1 MYCKLCQF
9 PTESAPLMTQTD
21 LFFYTAQLGRKGTA
35 RGIPNI
41 LMDRD
46 NRARQIPATL
56 LPDPQQAVQMYRDS
70 GGSLTD
76 PASYGDDPL
85 AENDN
90 KKQIRERC
98 FGERFS
104 LETVFHKLVN
114 GDSSPFREAILFYI
128 DVTRRL
134 SSS

>member
-1 MYCKLCQF
+1 MSFTLH
-9 PTESAPLMTQTD
+9 TQP
-21 LFFYTAQLGRKGTA
+21 GRKGAA
-35 RGIPNI
+35 RGIPNVR
-41 LMDRD
+41 MGRD
-46 NRARQIPATL
+46 NRARRIPATL

-76 PASYGDDPL
+76 PAPYGSDPL
-85 AENDN
+85 AENDH
-90 KKQIRERC
+90 KRQIREQS

-114 GDSSPFREAILFYI
+114 GDYSPFREAVLFYI

-134 SSS
+134 SAS

>member
-1 MYCKLCQF
+1 M
-9 PTESAPLMTQTD
+9 
-21 LFFYTAQLGRKGTA
+21 G
-35 RGIPNI
+35 
-41 LMDRD
+41 RD
-46 NRARQIPATL
+46 NRARWIPATL

-76 PASYGDDPL
+76 PAPYGNDPL
-85 AENDN
+85 AENDH
-90 KKQIRERC
+90 KRKIREQS

-114 GDSSPFREAILFYI
+114 GDYSPFREAVLFYI

-134 SSS
+134 SAS